1 MKMQNSCCPFITR
14 YEYLYQS
21 VVFMTSGVAKG
32 PCAPSETNPR
42 HVLEVRPT
50 PDEGGEV

>member
-1 MKMQNSCCPFITR
+1 MRMLNSCCPFITR

-32 PCAPSETNPR
+32 PCAAAETNPR
-42 HVLEVRPT
+42 HVLEVCPA
-50 PDEGGEV
+50 PGEGGAV